1 LDPTEARRLSNLELV
16 DRLVQANAGD
26 AVWGEF
32 VVRFQGRIRLAV
44 LRALRTEASRNPG
57 LDTGSLEDSV
67 GDLTQEVFVKLLE
80 FERRALSRFRGRSE
94 HSIYTYLATI
104 SVNLVRDH
112 FKKLRALKTPRAT
125 ASISEAV
132 KVEQESEGLHYDQA
146 LVSDG
151 AGPERYV
158 ASQEL
163 RERMAG
169 VVADASPTG
178 RFAARDR
185 LVFRLHFLEG
195 LTVGEVARI
204 PAVGLSPSGVEKC
217 VRRIREALQQ
227 NLSAP

>member
-16 DRLVQANAGD
+16 DRLVQANATD
-26 AVWGEF
+26 SVWSEF

-67 GDLTQEVFVKLLE
+67 SDLTQEVFVKLLE

-104 SVNLVRDH
+104 AVNLVRDH

-132 KVEQESEGLHYDQA
+132 KLEQESEGLHYDQA
-146 LVSDG
+146 LSSEG

-169 VVADASPTG
+169 VVADASPAG

-185 LVFRLHFLEG
+185 LVFRLYFLEG

-227 NLSAP
+227 NLSVS